1 MRRLILAAA
10 LAAAS
15 MSYVLAPAAYA
26 EAVGNN
32 EADDAGVD
40 TLGIDLTGVNI
51 SPAGVHAYMLK
62 QSADERRTIEN
73 ACRTYDTH
81 PTGAGAITLAFCSDL
96 GKA

>member
-15 MSYVLAPAAYA
+15 MSYALAPAAYA

-32 EADDAGVD
+32 EADAAGVD

-51 SPAGVHAYMLK
+51 SPAGVHAYMAQ
-62 QSADERRTIEN
+62 QSPRERRVIEN
-73 ACRTYDTH
+73 ACSTYDTH
-81 PTGAGAITLAFCSDL
+81 PTMAGEETLAFCADL

>member
-15 MSYVLAPAAYA
+15 MSYALAPAAYA

-51 SPAGVHAYMLK
+51 SPAGVHAYM
-62 QSADERRTIEN
+62 QQQTPQERRVIEN
-73 ACRTYDTH
+73 ACQTFDTH